1 MLCSTKKII
10 PRSILKSIKV
20 CESSQL
26 SRDTLRLNHQNLYFH
41 IRTTSYLL
49 LITAMNKYG
58 WSDQSK
64 IFKFRTLS
72 SGTNIQLE
80 YNYISWIISWNIIHF
95 RSYRVSQKKQGLVFR
110 AHFRGLND
118 LKIIKVEENRPHLKL
133 LGGVFRPVCRL

>member
-1 MLCSTKKII
+1 MLFSTKKII

-80 YNYISWIISWNIIHF
+80 YNYIVIIAIHK
-95 RSYRVSQKKQGLVFR
+95 SLNSQKKC
-110 AHFRGLND
+110 
-118 LKIIKVEENRPHLKL
+118 LKISIGDNLVNYEKVHKIACNFCLIFSIFADYSHFTPTSIFGKK
-133 LGGVFRPVCRL
+133 